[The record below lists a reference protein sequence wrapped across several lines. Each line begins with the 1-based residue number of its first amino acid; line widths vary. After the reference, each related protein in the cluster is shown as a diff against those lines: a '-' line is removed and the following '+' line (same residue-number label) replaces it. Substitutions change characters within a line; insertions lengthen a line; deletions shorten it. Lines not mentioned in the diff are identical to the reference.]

1 MNHNANMYPNLNSCE
16 RPPRPLNPPLPYLV
30 QHPSNPPPLPH
41 FRFPVPNPNLNN
53 NSDNAFPLYSS
64 LPTNT
69 VTPPPSLSSNM
80 DSFQY
85 TKQNNQINLND
96 SISLF
101 KQLISHAEARVKDIS
116 DLLKLGSSNS
126 DPDLLKL
133 GLSSSNL
140 ELSSCPFNPQH
151 RMPPQAMFRHYL
163 SCPSSPAMVDLDI
176 LSSLRYPHSLKS
188 DKDLNAETQLFKPL
202 EGPQSDICISI
213 EDEEGFLDCN
223 LFYQDAPGVVN
234 AAQQH
239 GIDRTFI
246 LPGILS
252 MECVNSDSGSEE
264 VGLSGKHDITFL
276 PSEFWALQTEVAG
289 WNDFPSKYSLVA
301 LETSLGLGRL
311 KGSEIL
317 KWIIRN
323 SPAYGV
329 IIDMPMTR
337 HIFVLLKLCLKAIS
351 REAFGLHLRE
361 KEKKDISQNTDK
373 NRTDMLLSIETMNKS
388 PDLRTVFFDCPVL
401 LESAGWLSSQFS
413 ILYGQAYGKGL
424 VIGMLRHCFI
434 RAGSALSYA
443 FVDEEPE
450 IANIQ
455 QDSSKFSIV
464 DDDDASHQEVN
475 VNENAVEDAVE
486 FSVTTK
492 RERITNA
499 KMKIN
504 PSEFSCNVTSNVGN
518 GDKFE
523 LADADILESRV
534 FVSQVAAAV
543 SALHE
548 RFQLEER
555 IKGLRHFRRL
565 SKYQLLAEH
574 ENAVRKATEE
584 RKRRPDY
591 KPILEQDGLIWQRS
605 SYQGT
610 KREKTKEELLAEER
624 DYKRRRMSYRGKK
637 VKRTPTRVLHDIIE
651 GHMEEIKL
659 AGGIGCFVKGT
670 FEIPQDATQPLPS
683 DSVTE
688 SIQQFETTNSALP
701 NRGEGFSV
709 SSYQRMQSDSTVI
722 SSKRVDVNNMDFKS
736 KRFYNTTS
744 PQMSS
749 QSFFDDGNRTDKHER
764 SMRNDHSEV
773 DSNVRC
779 RSVKLYN
786 DDNVRHYSS
795 STSEERF
802 AERREMRH
810 DSRSQ
815 HRKLDSSNHRH
826 EGRHSR
832 SSYDKDESRHR
843 NRFHERKQ
851 SSSDDKYESGVSSD
865 RYQPVHRF
873 VSYVSAHSSKEH
885 SRASSRDRWRIST
898 DSSMDTDN
906 KISGGNKA
914 ITKHRDRERISES

>member
-16 RPPRPLNPPLPYLV
+16 QPPQSLNPPLPYLV
-30 QHPSNPPPLPH
+30 QYPSNPPPIPH
-41 FRFPVPNPNLNN
+41 FSFAVPNASLNN
-53 NSDNAFPLYSS
+53 NSNNTFPLYSS

-69 VTPPPSLSSNM
+69 VKAPPSLSGNR

-85 TKQNNQINLND
+85 TKQNNQINSND
-96 SISLF
+96 SITLF
-101 KQLISHAEARVKDIS
+101 SQLVLHAEARVKDIS
-116 DLLKLGSSNS
+116 DLLKLGSCSS
-126 DPDLLKL
+126 DPDLLNS
-133 GLSSSNL
+133 GSSSSNL

-151 RMPPQAMFRHYL
+151 RMPPQVMFRHYL
-163 SCPSSPAMVDLDI
+163 RCPSSPAMVDLDI
-176 LSSLRYPHSLKS
+176 LSSLRYPYSLKS
-188 DKDLNAETQLFKPL
+188 DKDLNTETQLFKPL

-213 EDEEGFLDCN
+213 EEEGLLDGN
-223 LFYQDAPGVVN
+223 LFYKDAPGVVN

-246 LPGILS
+246 LPSILS
-252 MECVNSDSGSEE
+252 MECVNSNSGSEE
-264 VGLSGKHDITFL
+264 VVSPGKHDITLF

-289 WNDFPSKYSLVA
+289 WNDIPSKYSLVA
-301 LETSLGLGRL
+301 LETSLGLVKL

-351 REAFGLHLRE
+351 REAFGLYLRE
-361 KEKKDISQNTDK
+361 KEKKEISQNTEK
-373 NRTDMLLSIETMNKS
+373 NRTDTLPSVETMNKS
-388 PDLRTVFFDCPVL
+388 PDPITAYFDCPVL
-401 LESAGWLSSQFS
+401 LESAGWLASQFS
-413 ILYGQAYGKGL
+413 ILYGQAYGKGF
-424 VIGMLRHCFI
+424 VIGMLRHCFV
-434 RAGSALSYA
+434 RAGSALSYG
-443 FVDEEPE
+443 FVDQEPE
-450 IANIQ
+450 IAKNQ
-455 QDSSKFSIV
+455 RDSSKFSIA
-464 DDDDASHQEVN
+464 DDGDASHQEVN
-475 VNENAVEDAVE
+475 VNENAVEEAVE
-486 FSVTTK
+486 FSKNTK
-492 RERITNA
+492 KERITNA
-499 KMKIN
+499 DMKRN
-504 PSEFSCNVTSNVGN
+504 SSEFSCNVTSNIGD

-523 LADADILESRV
+523 LADVHILESRV

-543 SALHE
+543 AALHE

-555 IKGLRHFRRL
+555 INGLRNFRRL

-610 KREKTKEELLAEER
+610 KREKTREELLAEER

-659 AGGIGCFVKGT
+659 AGGIGCFVKGI
-670 FEIPQDATQPLPS
+670 FEIPQSATQSLPS

-688 SIQQFETTNSALP
+688 SRQQFEATNSALP

-709 SSYQRMQSDSTVI
+709 SSYQRMQCDSTAI
-722 SSKRVDVNNMDFKS
+722 SSKRMDVNNMDLKS
-736 KRFYNTTS
+736 MRFYKSTS
-744 PQMSS
+744 PQTSS
-749 QSFFDDGNRTDKHER
+749 QSFLDNGNRSDKQER
-764 SMRNDHSEV
+764 SKRNDHSRD
-773 DSNVRC
+773 DSNDRC
-779 RSVKLYN
+779 RSVKSYN
-786 DDNVRHYSS
+786 DDNVRYYCS

-802 AERREMRH
+802 ADRHEIRH

-815 HRKLDSSNHRH
+815 HRKPDSSNHRH

-832 SSYDKDESRHR
+832 SSYDKYESRHR
-843 NRFHERKQ
+843 NRSHERKQ

-865 RYQPVHRF
+865 RYKPADSS
-873 VSYVSAHSSKEH
+873 VSYVSGHSSKEH
-885 SRASSRDRWRIST
+885 SRASSHDRWRISA
-898 DSSMDTDN
+898 DNSMETDN
-906 KISGGNKA
+906 KKSGGKKA
-914 ITKHRDRERISES
+914 ITKHRDR